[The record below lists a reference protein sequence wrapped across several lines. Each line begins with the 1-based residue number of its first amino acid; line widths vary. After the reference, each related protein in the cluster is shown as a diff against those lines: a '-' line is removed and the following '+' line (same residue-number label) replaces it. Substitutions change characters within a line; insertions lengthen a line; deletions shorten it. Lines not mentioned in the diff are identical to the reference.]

1 MCITFAGILLIIS
14 PLLKTCCDSSQSLP
28 NGSQAIEYIELLK
41 SVDDGKRQAGKDKL
55 LELGPDSIGPLVSL
69 LENIS
74 KDDFTPLFSSGHSK
88 EGEEI
93 WKLREKALNSG
104 NDAAAQAATERLAQI
119 EISGRLKNDIMEILG
134 RLHAREAVPLLI
146 RIMEQREI
154 DNLWEKLR
162 PEMYALAAIG
172 SEAVPGLIQSIK
184 DADAVAKRNLNS
196 VSPYRLQVRSAR
208 VLGLIGDKRALPLL
222 RDLLKQQRD
231 ILVSE
236 AIKQIEVKNGI
247 R

>member
-1 MCITFAGILLIIS
+1 MCLTLASMFLIMSSALKADGNSFQS
-14 PLLKTCCDSSQSLP
+14 PS
-28 NGSQAIEYIELLK
+28 NRNQASEYIELLK
-41 SVDDGKRQAGKDKL
+41 SVDEGKRQAGKDKL
-55 LELGPDSIGPLVSL
+55 FELGPDSIGPLVSL

-74 KDDFTPLFSSGHSK
+74 MDDFTRVFASGHSK
-88 EGEEI
+88 EGEDI
-93 WKLREKALNSG
+93 WELREKAINSR
-104 NDAAAQAATERLAQI
+104 NEAAAQAATERLAQI

-134 RLHAREAVPLLI
+134 RLRAREAVPLLI

-184 DADAVAKRNLNS
+184 EADAVAKRNLNS
-196 VSPYRLQVRSAR
+196 VPPYRLQVRSAR
-208 VLGLIGDKRALPLL
+208 VLGLIGDKRALPAL

-231 ILVSE
+231 VLVSE
-236 AIKQIEVKNGI
+236 AIRQIEVKNGI
-247 R
+247 K